1 MGDAEMAQQDSNPQ
15 QPTPRRRS
23 TPDGKRIQ
31 ALRDQGMSWKT
42 IVHNFGTSIDSV
54 QNARLKYQQEKKL

>member
-1 MGDAEMAQQDSNPQ
+1 MGDAEMTQQDSNPQ
-15 QPTPRRRS
+15 QPTTHRRS

-42 IVHNFGTSIDSV
+42 IANNFGTTINSV
-54 QNARLKYQQEKKL
+54 QDARLKYQKEKSQ